1 MPKQILISTLG
12 LSPGVVTGAYF
23 LLEREGYGRIDQ
35 IVAITSKSG
44 SANVCKEMINATF
57 DLLDERPDYLQL
69 TAIQAETVHD
79 AQMSQKFTD
88 FVLKKL
94 QEYGRSHDKL
104 FINVSGG
111 RKSMVAGT
119 ITAVQKFLALNP
131 KRIDDVH
138 VFHLELL
145 DDSIEANG
153 IVTNLSKL
161 PFAERQLYMNPPVGV
176 MSLIELPILPL
187 LTKPRELWGT
197 LFEYAVG
204 AYLLEQPDF
213 NNVRFHFYPAA
224 WQGKKGLGEVDVYAV
239 QTEPGEGWPYVLDR
253 SRLLTLLT
261 QRFNLGELYSLT
273 WDLAI
278 EPDEVGGDT
287 RTLYAQNL
295 ISYLQRREILP
306 DLLAACQEKRR
317 KGAKEGEDTN
327 WHTAVQ
333 QLPLLLVE
341 CKLREEQPENRPVTH
356 KEVQKLVNKMQALQT
371 AESRQVDGWL
381 VSNTHLVEPEALEL
395 VQAHG
400 VQLWQ
405 ATLPANWQEMPD
417 WPINQ
422 LTPIETL
429 WA

>member
-23 LLEREGYGRIDQ
+23 ILAREGYGRIQQ
-35 IVAITSKSG
+35 IVGITSQ
-44 SANVCKEMINATF
+44 SASASLCEEMI
-57 DLLDERPDYLQL
+57 ERTL
-69 TAIQAETVHD
+69 ETVEEKPNYWQWAAIAAEELSD
-79 AQMSQKFTD
+79 SKKMMAFTD

-104 FINVSGG
+104 LVNVSGG

-119 ITAVQKFLALNP
+119 ITAVQKFLALYP
-131 KRIDDVH
+131 KRIDDVK

-153 IVTNLSKL
+153 SVHNLTRLK
-161 PFAERQLYMNPPVGV
+161 FDERQRYMNPPVGA
-176 MSLIELPILPL
+176 MSLIEIPVLPL
-187 LTKPRELWGT
+187 LIKPNQLWGT

-204 AYLLEQPDF
+204 AYLLQQSNFDE
-213 NNVRFHFYPAA
+213 VRFHFYPAA
-224 WQGKKGLGEVDVYAV
+224 WHGQQGLGEVDIYAV
-239 QTEPGEGWPYVLDR
+239 QKTPGHGWPYVVDR
-253 SRLLTLLT
+253 TRLRELLT
-261 QRFNLGELYSLT
+261 QRFSLKELEDLARELY
-273 WDLAI
+273 I
-278 EPDEVGGDT
+278 EPDEIGETT
-287 RTLYAQNL
+287 RTSFALSL
-295 ISYLQRREILP
+295 VGYLQRRDRLL
-306 DLLAACQEKRR
+306 DLIDLCQKKRR
-317 KGAKEGEDTN
+317 TGKPLDTD

-341 CKLREEQPENRPVTH
+341 CKLRVEQPENKPVTH

-381 VSNTHLVEPEALEL
+381 VSNTELVEPEALAL
-395 VQAHG
+395 AQASG
-400 VQLWQ
+400 VQLRH
-405 ATLPANWQEMPD
+405 ASLPQNWQEMPD

-422 LTPIETL
+422 LAPIQTV

>member
-1 MPKQILISTLG
+1 MLKQILISTLG

-23 LLEREGYGRIDQ
+23 ILEREKYGRIDQ
-35 IVAITSKSG
+35 VVAITSKSG
-44 SANVCKEMINATF
+44 RANVCEEMINATF
-57 DLLDERPDYLQL
+57 DLLDERPGYHQFA
-69 TAIQAETVHD
+69 AIHAETLCD
-79 AQMSQKFTD
+79 SETSKKFTD

-131 KRIDDVH
+131 KRLDDVH

-153 IVTNLSKL
+153 SVHHLNGLK
-161 PFAERQLYMNPPVGV
+161 FDERQLYMNPPVGA
-176 MSLIELPILPL
+176 MSLIQLPVLPL
-187 LTKPRELWGT
+187 LTKPRALWGT

-213 NNVRFHFYPAA
+213 NDVRFHFYPAA

-239 QTEPGEGWPYVLDR
+239 QTAPGEGWPYVLDR

-261 QRFNLGELYSLT
+261 QRFNLGELHSLT
-273 WDLAI
+273 WDLGI
-278 EPDEVGGDT
+278 EPDEVSGDT

-295 ISYLQRREILP
+295 ISYLQRHDRLP
-306 DLLAACQEKRR
+306 ALLTACQQKRR
-317 KGAKEGEDTN
+317 RGPGEDTD
-327 WHTAVQ
+327 WRTAVQ

-341 CKLREEQPENRPVTH
+341 CKLRVEQPENRPVTH
-356 KEVQKLVNKMQALQT
+356 EEVQKLVNKMQALQT
-371 AESRQVDGWL
+371 AESRQVAGWL
-381 VSNTHLVEPEALEL
+381 VSNTHLVEPEALAL
-395 VQAHG
+395 AQANG
-400 VQLWQ
+400 VQLRQ
-405 ATLPANWQEMPD
+405 ATLPANWQDMPD
-417 WPINQ
+417 WPISQ
-422 LTPIETL
+422 LTPIETV